1 MAYRVAFFFPLIL
14 ACVEIL
20 ALIKYYNN
28 TKQYQMVKYI
38 RTIFSLKS
46 NITFNFGLGF
56 SAIFTVRDF
65 S

>member
-1 MAYRVAFFFPLIL
+1 VAYRVAFFFPLIL
-14 ACVEIL
+14 AWVEIL

-46 NITFNFGLGF
+46 NMVFNFGLGF